1 MDLTG
6 LLNVYSY
13 PGSPVIVVYTRA
25 RHRRHDHA
33 VRENDRVE
41 WRAPRR
47 DSLGA
52 LAFDSTREA
61 LREWVAA
68 RGLTPGG

>member
-1 MDLTG
+1 M
-6 LLNVYSY
+6 
-13 PGSPVIVVYTRA
+13 
-25 RHRRHDHA
+25 
-33 VRENDRVE
+33 E
-41 WRAPRR
+41 WRAPA
-47 DSLGA
+47 DIPWDT